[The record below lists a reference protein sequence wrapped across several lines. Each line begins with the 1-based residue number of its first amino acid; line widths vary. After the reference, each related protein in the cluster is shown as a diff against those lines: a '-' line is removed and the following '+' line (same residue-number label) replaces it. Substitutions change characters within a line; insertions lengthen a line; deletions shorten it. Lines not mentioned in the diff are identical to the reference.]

1 MCNRYLTDEEVAE
14 LLGIGVPELRKKL
27 CRGEELPPSC
37 KLPGMRKR
45 LWFTS
50 SVDEWIRKF
59 EVDGYSMPHD
69 LKDATDTWSKYQ

>member
-37 KLPGMRKR
+37 KLPGIRKR
-45 LWFTS
+45 VWFTS
-50 SVDEWIRKF
+50 SVDEWIKRF
-59 EVDGYSMPHD
+59 EVDDCSTSHELPD
-69 LKDATDTWSKYQ
+69 NADTWSKFR